1 MYFAV
6 LPAAGQSSRMGRPKL
21 SLPLKNR
28 TVLEQ
33 VIVSLRSG
41 GVNHVVAVVKPD
53 DTGLLEIAKK
63 AGALVCT
70 LSQPTQHM
78 RETVEHGLRWL
89 EDHFRPHPDDGWFLT
104 PADNAAFSAKVVRQL
119 CDRYDEFPSILIP
132 VFAGQ
137 RGHPTLIPW
146 RLVSAIRAHPPHEG
160 LNKFLRQHDDE
171 TKEVP
176 VDDAGVLVDLDT
188 AADYQR
194 LEFKSKVPNAH
205 KPIC

>member
-6 LPAAGQSSRMGRPKL
+6 VPAAGQSSRMGRPKL

-41 GVNHVVAVVKPD
+41 GVEHVVVVIAPHD
-53 DTGLLEIAKK
+53 SVLEGIARK

-70 LSQPTQHM
+70 LSETTQDM
-78 RETVEHGLRWL
+78 SESVKQGLLWL
-89 EDHFRPHPDDGWFLT
+89 ENHLHPQPDDGWFLA
-104 PADNAAFSAKVVRQL
+104 PADNAAFSANVVRLL
-119 CDRYDEFPSILIP
+119 CDRYDEFLSILVP

-194 LEFKSKVPNAH
+194 IA
-205 KPIC
+205 